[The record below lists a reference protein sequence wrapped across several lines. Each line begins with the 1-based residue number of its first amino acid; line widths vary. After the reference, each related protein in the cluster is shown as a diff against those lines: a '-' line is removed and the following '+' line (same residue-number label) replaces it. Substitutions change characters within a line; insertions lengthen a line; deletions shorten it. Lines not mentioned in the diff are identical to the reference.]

1 MRCHLAE
8 ATNEPKRVVAP
19 VVQSNRITSID
30 VLRGV
35 AILGILLMNLPSFA
49 QPRFDNP
56 MIYGGF
62 HGADLAAWLFCRVF
76 ANLKFLSIFSMLF
89 GVGIYLFTSHIEAV
103 GKSSAGLHYRRMIF
117 LLSFGLLHG
126 YLLWFGDILAHY
138 AICGMLVYPLR
149 KLSVRKLLIVGG
161 ILFAVP
167 VVSGS
172 IYILTMTSEQHEEF
186 RSEFRPTQTEISQSL
201 ATYRG
206 SWLAQEST
214 RANETLEFETSLF
227 AWEYFWREFGLML
240 VGIALFKIGFFSAQ
254 MSKALYQ
261 KLIAVAATIGIPLTL
276 YSFYANYHMGWQSER
291 VYFLG
296 EFLDYFSSLFISFGW
311 VSVVMLL
318 CQSAHAVPIQRSLQ
332 SVGRAAFSNYI
343 LQTVICTILFYGE
356 GFALYGRVSRCW
368 QLGIVCLI
376 WAFQIVVS
384 NLWFRYFRMGPLE
397 SLWRS
402 LTYWKPQPLRL
413 PVAMECLTCHPA

>member
-1 MRCHLAE
+1 LATFTPQQ
-8 ATNEPKRVVAP
+8 AVGP

-49 QPRFDNP
+49 QPHFDNP

-62 HGADLAAWLFCRVF
+62 RGADLAAWLFCHVF

-89 GVGIYLFTSHIEAV
+89 GVGIYLFTSHIEAA

-117 LLSFGLLHG
+117 LLVFGLLHG

-138 AICGMLVYPLR
+138 GICGMLVYPLR
-149 KLSVRKLLIVGG
+149 KLSVRKLLILGG
-161 ILFAVP
+161 MLFAFP
-167 VVSGS
+167 VASGT
-172 IYILTMTSEQHEEF
+172 IYILTMTSEQHQEF
-186 RSEFRPTQTEISQSL
+186 RSEFRPTHAEISQSL

-206 SWLAQEST
+206 SWLVQEST

-227 AWEYFWREFGLML
+227 AWEYFWRELGLML

-254 MSKALYQ
+254 MSKALYL
-261 KLIAVAATIGIPLTL
+261 KLIAAAVTIGIPLTL
-276 YSFYANYHMGWQSER
+276 YSFYANYRIGWQSER
-291 VYFLG
+291 VYFRG
-296 EFLDYFSSLFISFGW
+296 EFLDYFSSLLIAFGW

-318 CQSAHAVPIQRSLQ
+318 CQSARAVSVPRSLQ

-343 LQTVICTILFYGE
+343 LQTLSCTILFYGE
-356 GFALYGRVSRCW
+356 GFALYGRVSRSW

-413 PVAMECLTCHPA
+413 PVAMGRLTCRPA